1 VIPSHFL
8 IFQIFFLGWPKVK
21 VLAKPVN
28 EILPAILLALNS
40 FLLPI
45 VISCAIYLK
54 LIFIKGKLFFNKI
67 STFQKTIE
75 QQNNTNFSKK
85 TQLIQL
91 NDLQVASS
99 LISSNI
105 QEACIVVH
113 AEENALISS
122 IRCAISNSK
131 MQNSHKLD
139 FLNSTITLLNSN
151 F

>member
-1 VIPSHFL
+1 M
-8 IFQIFFLGWPKVK
+8 
-21 VLAKPVN
+21 N

-113 AEENALISS
+113 AEENVLSSS
-122 IRCAISNSK
+122 ICLGQIQVQECAI
-131 MQNSHKLD
+131 QNISGYVSRYFYV
-139 FLNSTITLLNSN
+139 FLIFVWYLNSN
-151 F
+151 DID